1 MTKNRYLCTK
11 NTTMLEVKDVTIAV
25 GDKVVTTHFS
35 FIARDGQV
43 TCVTGP
49 EGSGKT
55 VFIRTLMGFLPVR
68 EGFVSV
74 DGELLTTHSA
84 YAFRRLMVYLPQEIQ
99 ALAHQLDEPEAPRG
113 EAEAYAAWGPML
125 PDATPVKAPEPLSPE
140 DVFRLMKETLLI
152 QSDCRIII
160 ADDPMAH
167 LTPALAQSMLA
178 LLRRQAEDGK
188 TVVVTGREPLLLG
201 LDVPVITLGGGE
213 TTNEME
219 IES

>member
-25 GDKVVTTHFS
+25 ENKVVTTRFS

-43 TCVTGP
+43 TCITGP

-55 VFIRTLMGFLPVR
+55 VFVRTLMGFLPVR

-84 YAFRRLMVYLPQEIQ
+84 YAFRRLMVYLPQNIQ
-99 ALAHQLDEPEAPRG
+99 ALAHQLDEPDAPRG
-113 EAEAYAAWGPML
+113 EPDAYAVWGPML
-125 PDATPVKAPEPLSPE
+125 PDATPVKAPEALSPE
-140 DVFRLMKETLLI
+140 GVFRLMKETLLR
-152 QSDCRIII
+152 QSDRRIII
-160 ADDPMAH
+160 ADDPMSH
-167 LTPALAQSMLA
+167 LTPELARSLLE

-201 LDVPVITLGGGE
+201 LDVPVITLGDE
-213 TTNEME
+213 
-219 IES
+219 

>member
-1 MTKNRYLCTK
+1 
-11 NTTMLEVKDVTIAV
+11 MLEVKDVTIAV
-25 GDKVVTTHFS
+25 GNKVVTTQFS

-43 TCVTGP
+43 TCITGP

-55 VFIRTLMGFLPVR
+55 VFVRTLIGFLPVQ

-99 ALAHQLDEPEAPRG
+99 ALAHQLDEPEAPQG
-113 EAEAYAAWGPML
+113 ATDDYAVWGPVL
-125 PDATPVKAPEPLSPE
+125 PEAQEVKKPEALSPE
-140 DVFRLMKETLLI
+140 DVFRLMKETLLR
-152 QSDCRIII
+152 QSDRRIII
-160 ADDPMAH
+160 ADDPLSH
-167 LTPALAQSMLA
+167 LTPELSQSLLE

-201 LDVPVITLGGGE
+201 LDVPVITLGGEG
-213 TTNEME
+213 TNNQT
-219 IES
+219 ESES